1 MSNTINPSQY
11 IQTVLPPPQFNWI
24 EVSTAVSALFFCTL
38 AAAGFILAGVNPL
51 LGAASFYVGCC
62 AASLEG
68 LTIFGSLIYKAV
80 QSVKK
85 QTHTEE
91 LDNSFPLEDHSF
103 KKISTLADLPDTPLK
118 ERLPVDPSDRRD
130 CPDTV
135 YSKNRPDDDKN
146 RIHTDF
152 GVRQGILDQKQGTLP
167 FISDFS
173 IDPSRYI
180 DPHNQLPQIGAATT
194 RDKRF
199 FSTLTHLATQLNFQG
214 KTARLIGVFDPEAS
228 LKASTYVRN
237 HLPIQLEEAL
247 ENSETLDHTSISN
260 ILTESFIKL
269 NQSIQE
275 IGDTTACCALI
286 LDDTIYIPN
295 LGDSRALLIRPE
307 GPYQLTEEIAPQ
319 WHSDENTR
327 SARPK
332 ISRIEKEI
340 EDNFETMHLSYAPE
354 DILVF
359 GTRALG
365 TVARNSEIY
374 AMIQEMQTLGL
385 SETQMAA
392 TLVQTAKERC
402 QSSKSISVLVVKL

>member
-1 MSNTINPSQY
+1 MSNTITPSQH

-24 EVSTAVSALFFCTL
+24 EISAAVSAVFFCTL
-38 AAAGFILAGVNPL
+38 AAAGFILAGVNPS
-51 LGAASFYVGCC
+51 LGAASFYIGCS

-68 LTIFGSLIYKAV
+68 LAIFGSLIYKAV

-85 QTHTEE
+85 QIHTEE
-91 LDNSFPLEDHSF
+91 LDNSFPLEDNSF
-103 KKISTLADLPDTPLK
+103 KISTLADLPDTPLK

-152 GVRQGILDQKQGTLP
+152 GVRQGILDQKQETRP

-180 DPHNQLPQIGAATT
+180 DPHNQLAQTGAATT

-214 KTARLIGVFDPEAS
+214 KTARLIGVFDPEKS
-228 LKASTYVRN
+228 PKAATYVRR
-237 HLPIQLEEAL
+237 HLPDQLEEAL

-260 ILTESFIKL
+260 ILTESFVKL

-286 LDDTIYIPN
+286 LDDTIYVPN
-295 LGDSRALLIRPE
+295 LGDSRALLIRSE
-307 GPYQLTEEIAPQ
+307 GPYQLTEEILPQ
-319 WHSDENTR
+319 WYSDEITR

-332 ISRIEKEI
+332 IARIEKEI
-340 EDNFETMHLSYAPE
+340 EDDFETMHLGYASE
-354 DILVF
+354 DILVL
-359 GTRALG
+359 GTRELWQ
-365 TVARNSEIY
+365 TARNSEVY
-374 AMIQEMQTLGL
+374 TMIQEMKRRGF

-392 TLVQTAKERC
+392 TLIQTAKEHY
-402 QSSKSISVLVVKL
+402 QISKSISVLVATL